1 MGKIVGADGKPTTTQ
16 EQDDLKEALKTS
28 VNIRD
33 LKAGDVVIVRVK
45 PNMMSPQSVA
55 AMMDYW
61 KRYFISIGKKAPL
74 LLVFTDEVSFEIL
87 SLEDACNMVEGFL
100 DNPEKAPEDVLRT
113 PRGKN
118 PVAGFVLK
126 GGSE

>member
-45 PNMMSPQSVA
+45 PNMMSQQAVA
-55 AMMDYW
+55 GMMDYW
-61 KRYFISIGKKAPL
+61 KRYFISIGKKSPL
-74 LLVFTDEVSFEIL
+74 LLVFTEEVSFEIL

-100 DNPEKAPEDVLRT
+100 DNPEKAPEDS
-113 PRGKN
+113 
-118 PVAGFVLK
+118 A
-126 GGSE
+126 